1 MSDYLPLFPLK
12 LVPFPGEQLNLHI
25 FEPRYRQLIQDI
37 KEADGLMGIAVF
49 LDQLKPLGTEVRLQ
63 EITKVYEDGRMDI
76 KTIGTRIF
84 EITTFDN
91 PKKGKLYAGGMV
103 VYKSNIL
110 KVNKALYDE
119 FVFFLKE
126 FFRLIGHEVDLTS
139 SLVNSFTLA
148 HKIGLKIEEEY
159 ELIQMEAESD
169 RISYLIRHLRRIIP
183 VMRELELVKSKIKMN
198 GHFKNLDP
206 LDF

>member
-37 KEADGLMGIAVF
+37 KEGDGLMGIAVF
-49 LDQLKPLGTEVRLQ
+49 LDQLKPLGTEVKLQ

-110 KVNKALYDE
+110 KVNKAHYDE